1 MASEYEDVEKVVPF
15 AAGLFVGGLIGATT
29 ALLFAPQSGRR
40 TRRKIRHKAEDLS
53 DRAEE
58 SIRHAAEDARR
69 VADDAKQAAERSTE
83 RVRENVERGVE
94 RGKDKLHL

>member
-1 MASEYEDVEKVVPF
+1 MTSEYDDIEKVVPF
-15 AAGLFVGGLIGATT
+15 TAGIFVGALIGATT

-40 TRRKIRHKAEDLS
+40 TRRKIRHRAEDLS

-58 SIRHAAEDARR
+58 SMRHVAEDARR
-69 VADDAKQAAERSTE
+69 VADDAKRVAERSGE

-94 RGKDKLHL
+94 RGKDKLHI